1 MCSFE
6 NPPIFGLGSKLTFQ
20 GSKQALE
27 EVDMKENLSWLIL
40 LHFKCPWWPPAFPT
54 APGYYLV
61 AASASKDKSHRQLGF
76 AWVASF
82 EGVHASNWC
91 LAVWCTRT
99 ERNRLFRSSC
109 CSSSLLSSSLT
120 TSLRLEITLC
130 TFRPA
135 GTAHRSA
142 GWIDIREGRIV
153 DLQYRTR
160 HTIEKQDYTQYICMT
175 TRYNLKSQISNFL
188 SFLHLISRLGPFLK
202 IFFYQ
207 D

>member
-1 MCSFE
+1 
-6 NPPIFGLGSKLTFQ
+6 
-20 GSKQALE
+20 
-27 EVDMKENLSWLIL
+27 MKENLSWLIP
-40 LHFKCPWWPPAFPT
+40 LHSKCPWWPPAFPT

-99 ERNRLFRSSC
+99 EENRQNRLFRSSC

-120 TSLRLEITLC
+120 TSLRLAKTLC

-135 GTAHRSA
+135 DTAHRSA
-142 GWIDIREGRIV
+142 GWIDIREDGTV
-153 DLQYRTR
+153 DLQYQTR
-160 HTIEKQDYTQYICMT
+160 PTKEKQDNTQSICMT
-175 TRYNLKSQISNFL
+175 TIYDLKSQISNFL
-188 SFLHLISRLGPFLK
+188 SFLHLISRPGPFLK
-202 IFFYQ
+202 IFFNR